1 MRTSSFLSVMR
12 NFGGLLA
19 TLYVVGAFFNK
30 GMSQARQEKSLVRR
44 TYQAKLLT
52 DKEMNCLL
60 GMENMPEDEETA
72 EDYDQT
78 SIING
83 LYKLLI
89 ARQRLPKSHARAAR
103 LFAKGRR
110 RVQADLDVVN

>member
-1 MRTSSFLSVMR
+1 M
-12 NFGGLLA
+12 
-19 TLYVVGAFFNK
+19 
-30 GMSQARQEKSLVRR
+30 RR

-52 DKEMNCLL
+52 DKEMNTLL
-60 GMENMPEDEETA
+60 GMEHMPVDQNEDDEETA
-72 EDYDQT
+72 ENDQT

-89 ARQRLPKSHARAAR
+89 ARQRLPKTHARAAR

-110 RVQADLDVVN
+110 RVQGDLDIVAQARNTQRMKAMSQILLND